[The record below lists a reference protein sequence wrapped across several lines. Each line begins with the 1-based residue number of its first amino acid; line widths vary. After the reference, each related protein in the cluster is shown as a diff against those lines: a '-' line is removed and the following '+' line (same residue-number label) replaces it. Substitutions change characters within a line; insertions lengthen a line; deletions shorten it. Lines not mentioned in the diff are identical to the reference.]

1 MKANRGGSGGRAVD
15 VAVVG
20 AGLAGL
26 RCALGVHRAGLS
38 CAVLEAS
45 DAVGG
50 RVRTD
55 LVDGFRLDR
64 GFQVFLT
71 AYPEAREVLDY
82 GALRLRRFAPGA
94 LVRRAGAFDRVGD
107 PFRRP
112 RDLWGTLRARVG
124 TTGDKLRVLRLR
136 RRLRVKSPEEILA
149 APQTT
154 ALAALEREGFSKGMI
169 DGFFR
174 PLFGGVFLDRSLG
187 TSSRMLEFVF
197 AMFSRGDAALPEE
210 GMGAIPAQLASRL
223 PEGTVRVGAR
233 VTAVAPDR
241 VTLADGSHV
250 AARRVVVATDAAA
263 ASRLLGDPAPRPGR
277 SVACL
282 CFDAPA
288 PPLEEPLLVLDGDGT
303 GPVNELCVPS
313 VVAPSY
319 APEGRALVVAS
330 VPGGA
335 AGDLEARVRAQLG
348 GWFGGAVLAWRHLR
362 TYEIPEALPDQT
374 PASLEPPSRTS
385 RRKDGIFVC
394 GDYLETG
401 SMQGALASG
410 RRAAE
415 AITAELLR

>member
-1 MKANRGGSGGRAVD
+1 MRGGSGGRDID

-55 LVDGFRLDR
+55 LVSGFRLDR

-71 AYPEAREVLDY
+71 AYPEARAVLDY
-82 GALRLRRFAPGA
+82 GALRLRPFAPGA
-94 LVRRAGAFDRVGD
+94 LVRRKGSFERLGD

-112 RDLWGTLRARVG
+112 RDLWSTLRARVA

-136 RRLRVKSPEEILA
+136 HRLRGRSPGEILS

-154 ALAALEREGFSKGMI
+154 ALAALEREGFSRGMI

-187 TSSRMLEFVF
+187 TSSRMLDLVF
-197 AMFSRGDAALPEE
+197 AMFARGDAALPEE
-210 GMGAIPAQLASRL
+210 GMGAIPAQLASLLPPRIVRL
-223 PEGTVRVGAR
+223 GAR
-233 VTAVAPDR
+233 VTEVAPDG
-241 VTLADGSHV
+241 VALADGSRV

-263 ASRLLGDPAPRPGR
+263 AARLLGEPPPRPGR
-277 SVACL
+277 GVSCMY
-282 CFDAPA
+282 FDAPA
-288 PPLEEPLLVLDGDGT
+288 PPLDEPLLVLDGDGT
-303 GPVNELCVPS
+303 GPVNELAVPS
-313 VVAPSY
+313 VVAPSC

-330 VPGGA
+330 VPGP
-335 AGDLEARVRAQLG
+335 AGPDLEARVRDQLG

-362 TYEIPEALPDQT
+362 TYEIPDALPDQA
-374 PASLEPPSRTS
+374 PASLEPPSRT
-385 RRKDGIFVC
+385 RRRPDGIHVC

-401 SMQGALASG
+401 SMEGALASG

-415 AITAELLR
+415 AVAAELSP